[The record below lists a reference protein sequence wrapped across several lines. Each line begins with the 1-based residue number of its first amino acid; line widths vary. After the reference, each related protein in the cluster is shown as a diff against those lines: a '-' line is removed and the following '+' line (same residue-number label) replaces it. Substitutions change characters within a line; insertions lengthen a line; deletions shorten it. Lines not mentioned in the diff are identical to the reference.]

1 VFFFV
6 WDGTNFARTL
16 KVFLP
21 YRCSYRPPS
30 PLLSLSLSLAQIR
43 AEMKNNGV
51 PMELG
56 WKFVHVLKSNQSI
69 MFGLIAITGL
79 SVVLFGMW
87 G

>member
-1 VFFFV
+1 
-6 WDGTNFARTL
+6 
-16 KVFLP
+16 
-21 YRCSYRPPS
+21 
-30 PLLSLSLSLAQIR
+30 
-43 AEMKNNGV
+43 MKDNGV

-87 G
+87 GMDDALSVIVVFITSYVFPYKSY